1 MNQKILE
8 DFVNIIPLDPHSKK
22 HILEQIETR
31 HDKEE
36 KKEFLKTL
44 SADIFKRRE
53 EELRKDVANQL
64 IKAVSLQVI
73 DNLWMNHLTAMED
86 LRIGIRLQA
95 FSQKDPLVEYK
106 NQAFQL
112 FEKLING
119 IDDGIVTRIFKVQI
133 ATEQPTIDI
142 SAASTNQSEEEVGE
156 IKAKPKAKRQQTT
169 VSGNE
174 MGISSGDVKSKK
186 LGRNDPCW
194 CGSGKKYKK
203 CHYPS

>member
-1 MNQKILE
+1 LA
-8 DFVNIIPLDPHSKK
+8 S
-22 HILEQIETR
+22 
-31 HDKEE
+31 
-36 KKEFLKTL
+36 
-44 SADIFKRRE
+44 DIFKKRE
-53 EELRKDVANQL
+53 NDLGKEIANQL

-106 NQAFQL
+106 NQAFAL

-133 ATEQPTIDI
+133 VTEQPTVDI
-142 SAASTNQSEEEVGE
+142 SAASTNQPAEEIGE
-156 IKAKPKAKRQQTT
+156 DNAKAKVEK
-169 VSGNE
+169 
-174 MGISSGDVKSKK
+174 VKQKKTKETETGEAKK

-203 CHYPS
+203 CHWPN

>member
-1 MNQKILE
+1 M
-8 DFVNIIPLDPHSKK
+8 
-22 HILEQIETR
+22 
-31 HDKEE
+31 
-36 KKEFLKTL
+36 
-44 SADIFKRRE
+44 
-53 EELRKDVANQL
+53 NQL

-106 NQAFQL
+106 NEAFGL
-112 FEKLING
+112 FEKLIGG

-133 ATEQPTIDI
+133 VTEQPTIDV
-142 SAASTNQSEEEVGE
+142 SAAQTNQGAEEVGSDNVQVKE
-156 IKAKPKAKRQQTT
+156 TKAKQKKMKETE
-169 VSGNE
+169 SGE
-174 MGISSGDVKSKK
+174 KKK

-203 CHYPS
+203 CHYPN